1 MMRSPDPADT
11 PKLTDTGITVMAHAW
26 GVPVHADHTQRMRT
40 PPERAQMTNGHLTV
54 ATP

>member
-1 MMRSPDPADT
+1 MMRSPGPADT